1 MRRGLV
7 RRIGKLEEASKPIV
21 RIPCVL
27 HVRRDETTADALARF
42 RAAFPGARRGHSLLV
57 VPERVRTPED
67 SAAFDVEFKEQQ
79 ERSLAAARS
88 PRPQENI

>member
-1 MRRGLV
+1 MRRSLA

-27 HVRRDETTADALARF
+27 RVRRGESTVEALARF
-42 RAAFPGARRGHSLLV
+42 RAAFPTARRGHSLLV

-67 SAAFDVEFKEQQ
+67 EAAFAMEFKEQQ